1 MSLFIHRSYTL
12 SNLAVDLYSDIFAYI
27 VEMFPDGY
35 YMATQLAGKL
45 LAARNPLVFA
55 AVRMSDNLEFVGK
68 LRNNALLINQTQ
80 PGECPHVSIDE
91 DSQYFI
97 NGSPALWLLE
107 RGDVVVIAALDELQF
122 VIDEAKH
129 LQENVIPTLL
139 KALREQEKP
148 YAFVRIVFAHPQE
161 HEPPQAL
168 FVVPG
173 KESDSLFAY
182 DPADRLEIDE
192 TGVRLWGKSCVIL
205 YESVSLIV
213 AYCIVR

>member
-45 LAARNPLVFA
+45 LANRNPLVFA

-80 PGECPHVSIDE
+80 PGERPHVSIDE
-91 DSQYFI
+91 DSQYFV

-122 VIDEAKH
+122 VIDEAKY

-148 YAFVRIVFAHPQE
+148 YAFARIVFAHPQG
-161 HEPPQAL
+161 HEPSQAL